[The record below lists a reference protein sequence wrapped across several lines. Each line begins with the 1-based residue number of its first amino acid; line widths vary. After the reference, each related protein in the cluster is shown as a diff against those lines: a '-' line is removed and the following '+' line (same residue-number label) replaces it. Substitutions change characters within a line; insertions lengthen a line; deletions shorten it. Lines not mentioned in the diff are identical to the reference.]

1 MARDPSIYTSDLKVK
16 HSIIKALILPFG
28 KNTRQPNNGNFPST
42 LPKNIRKIIAR
53 LLSLQ
58 KNVNVHILPSMM
70 IHSDIQLGKSG
81 NILHHID
88 TQPIG
93 VGNRSGRT
101 TFTTPYNNHNIR
113 INETAYIR

>member
-1 MARDPSIYTSDLKVK
+1 MER
-16 HSIIKALILPFG
+16 
-28 KNTRQPNNGNFPST
+28 TRGNQT
-42 LPKNIRKIIAR
+42 VE
-53 LLSLQ
+53 LSLNITKKHK
-58 KNVNVHILPSMM
+58 KNYRQAPLTPKKRKRTHTAVN
-70 IHSDIQLGKSG
+70 DDTLGHTVRQSG

-113 INETAYIR
+113 INSLYSMDIE